1 MGANYRTGSKLN
13 GMTDRSAEFIAIAE
27 QASEIAEKIADL
39 DTVPLDALEN
49 AAEEIGRSWSKSN
62 VGYQANVYYENY
74 EVPPPG
80 AMFSREWG
88 FLGGV
93 YHGTDGDWEI
103 RQVDEVKA
111 EIEERAGKPDL
122 SESKDQ
128 SDGVRPEVEDLIQ
141 RARSVAA
148 KVPTPHDDYVKENI
162 ERLQHLKLPNESLL
176 AQQQMQG
183 VTGQF
188 MIRDMQ
194 ALEGGAQTA
203 GHQHMIAKVR
213 YIKSPYRVARSL
225 ATVCRRLGM
234 HLEGEDQ
241 QVEKAITQLGNKV
254 FIGHGGA
261 STDHLKL
268 GLWLSDRGL
277 EWEVFDRKPTAGMSI
292 KERLLEMLNNAQI
305 AFLLMTSEDE
315 NAEGKSVARAN
326 VIHEVG
332 LFQGRLGWMKAIILL
347 EDGCE
352 EFSNIKGVGQIRYPK
367 GNINAAFDEIRQ
379 ILERENV
386 L

>member
-1 MGANYRTGSKLN
+1 
-13 GMTDRSAEFIAIAE
+13 MTDRSAEFIAIAE
-27 QASEIAEKIADL
+27 QASEIAKKIDDL
-39 DTVPLDALEN
+39 NPVPLNALEN
-49 AAEEIGRSWSKSN
+49 VAEEIGRSWSKSN
-62 VGYQANVYYENY
+62 LGYQANVYYENY

-80 AMFSREWG
+80 AIFSREWG
-88 FLGGV
+88 FLGM
-93 YHGTDGDWEI
+93 YHGTVGDWEI
-103 RQVDEVKA
+103 RQIDEVKA
-111 EIEERAGKPDL
+111 EIEKRADNPDL
-122 SESKDQ
+122 SEAKEQ
-128 SDGVRPEVEDLIQ
+128 SDGVRPAVEKLIQ

-148 KVPTPHDDYVKENI
+148 KIPTPHDDYLKENI

-188 MIRDMQ
+188 VTRDQ
-194 ALEGGAQTA
+194 RAVEGGAQIA
-203 GHQHMIAKVR
+203 GHQLMIAKVR
-213 YIKSPYRVARSL
+213 YIKSPYRVAKSL
-225 ATVCRRLGM
+225 ATVCERLGM

-241 QVEKAITQLGNKV
+241 QVKKSITQLGNKV

-268 GLWLSDRGL
+268 GVWLSDRGL
-277 EWEVFDRKPTAGMSI
+277 EWDVFDRTATAGMSI
-292 KERLLEMLNNAQI
+292 KERLLEMLDNAQI

-352 EFSNIKGVGQIRYPK
+352 EFSNIHGVGQIRYPK

-379 ILERENV
+379 VLERENV